1 MRDLG
6 PATRLDNTRPCSLS
20 GCASRASQPMGTA
33 RSKAEPKAT
42 SLGRYP
48 GAASRKG
55 SGSMFWKSQGG
66 GPWGSGPR
74 GGGPWGGNRG
84 SGGGPGPRGRGPQP
98 PDFEDLLRRSQ
109 DRFRRVL
116 PGGFGTGT
124 GIAVVVIAVL
134 VIWLASGFYRVLP
147 DEVGVVL
154 RFGAYD
160 RTTQPGLNYHLPSPI
175 ETVLTPSVTRV
186 NRTEIGYRSGETETG
201 QAGVRQEPEEALML
215 TGDENIVDINFTVF
229 WVINDAKAYLFNIR
243 DPELTVKSAA
253 ESAMREVVGETPIA
267 QALAEGRGKI
277 ETDTQ
282 SLLQGILNTYS
293 AGIELTQLQLLRVD
307 PPAPVIDAFRDV
319 QRALADRERLRN
331 EAESYR
337 NDIIPRARG
346 DAVRIK
352 QEAEAYRQEI
362 TARAQGDAD
371 RFLSVYNAFKLAQ
384 DVTQQ
389 RLYLETMEEILKN
402 SNKVIIDKSAQG
414 ANGVLPYLPLPA
426 LGAGHGT
433 AGASPSG
440 NAPGNGSGVGG
451 PSSGGTQSAAP
462 AVPPLRRQ

>member
-1 MRDLG
+1 
-6 PATRLDNTRPCSLS
+6 
-20 GCASRASQPMGTA
+20 
-33 RSKAEPKAT
+33 
-42 SLGRYP
+42 
-48 GAASRKG
+48 
-55 SGSMFWKSQGG
+55 MFWQSQGG

-84 SGGGPGPRGRGPQP
+84 SGGGPGPRGRP
-98 PDFEDLLRRSQ
+98 PDFEELLRRSQ
-109 DRFRRVL
+109 DRFRSVL
-116 PGGFGTGT
+116 PGGFRTGG
-124 GIAVVVIAVL
+124 GIALAAIVIA

-154 RFGAYD
+154 RFGAYN
-160 RTTQPGLNYHLPSPI
+160 RTTQPGLNYHLPAPI
-175 ETVLTPSVTRV
+175 EKVLTPSVTRV
-186 NRTEIGYRSGETETG
+186 NRTEIGYRSAEGAT
-201 QAGVRQEPEEALML
+201 ARGVGSRQLPEEALML

-229 WVINDAKAYLFNIR
+229 WVIKNAQAYLFNIR
-243 DPELTVKSAA
+243 DPDATVKSAA

-267 QALAEGRGKI
+267 QALSEGRGKI

-282 SLLQGILNTYS
+282 HLLQGILDAYG
-293 AGIELTQLQLLRVD
+293 AGIEVNNLQLLKVD

-331 EAESYR
+331 EAEAYR

-352 QEAEAYRQEI
+352 QESEGYRQQI
-362 TARAQGDAD
+362 INQAQGDAD
-371 RFLSVYNAFKLAQ
+371 RFLAVYHAFKAAE

-414 ANGVLPYLPLPA
+414 ESGVLPYLPLPA
-426 LGAGHGT
+426 LGGSQGAGPAP
-433 AGASPSG
+433 AGSNGAAPSG
-440 NAPGNGSGVGG
+440 TQPPG
-451 PSSGGTQSAAP
+451 P
-462 AVPPLRRQ
+462 AVPSLRRQQ

>member
-1 MRDLG
+1 MIW
-6 PATRLDNTRPCSLS
+6 
-20 GCASRASQPMGTA
+20 Q
-33 RSKAEPKAT
+33 
-42 SLGRYP
+42 
-48 GAASRKG
+48 
-55 SGSMFWKSQGG
+55 SQGG

-84 SGGGPGPRGRGPQP
+84 GGPTPRGRGPQP
-98 PDFEDLLRRSQ
+98 PDFEELLRRGQ

-124 GIAVVVIAVL
+124 GIAVVAIAIV

-154 RFGAYD
+154 RFGAYN
-160 RTTQPGLNYHLPSPI
+160 RTTQPGLNYHLPVPI
-175 ETVLTPSVTRV
+175 ESVLRPSVTRV
-186 NRTEIGYRSGETETG
+186 NRTEIGYRNAEGPTRGPAS
-201 QAGVRQEPEEALML
+201 RQVPEEALML
-215 TGDENIVDINFTVF
+215 TGDENIVDVNFTVF
-229 WVINDAKAYLFNIR
+229 WVVKDARSYLFNIR
-243 DPELTVKSAA
+243 GPEATVKSAA

-267 QALAEGRGKI
+267 QALSEGRGKI

-282 SLLQGILNTYS
+282 SLLQGILNTYA
-293 AGIELTQLQLLRVD
+293 AGIEVTQLQLLKVD

-352 QEAEAYRQEI
+352 QEADAYRQEI
-362 TARAQGDAD
+362 IARAQGDAD
-371 RFLSVYNAFKLAQ
+371 RFLSVYNAFKVSQ
-384 DVTQQ
+384 DVTVQ

-402 SNKVIIDKSAQG
+402 SNKIIIDKSAEG
-414 ANGVLPYLPLPA
+414 GNGVLPYLPLPS
-426 LGAGHGT
+426 LGTHGT
-433 AGASPSG
+433 A
-440 NAPGNGSGVGG
+440 NAPSAGNTAGSSSAPGAAA
-451 PSSGGTQSAAP
+451 SGGAPPMP

>member
-1 MRDLG
+1 
-6 PATRLDNTRPCSLS
+6 
-20 GCASRASQPMGTA
+20 
-33 RSKAEPKAT
+33 
-42 SLGRYP
+42 
-48 GAASRKG
+48 
-55 SGSMFWKSQGG
+55 MFWKSQGG

-84 SGGGPGPRGRGPQP
+84 SGGGPSPRGRGPQP
-98 PDFEDLLRRSQ
+98 PDFEDLLRRGQ

-116 PGGFGTGT
+116 PGGFRTGT
-124 GIAVVVIAVL
+124 GIAIVVLGIL

-154 RFGAYD
+154 RFGAYN
-160 RTTQPGLNYHLPSPI
+160 RTTQPGLNYHLPTPI

-186 NRTEIGYRSGETETG
+186 NRTEIGYRNAEGPGRG
-201 QAGVRQEPEEALML
+201 QVTRQVPEEALML
-215 TGDENIVDINFTVF
+215 TGDENIVDVNFTVF
-229 WVINDAKAYLFNIR
+229 WVIKNAQAYLFSIR
-243 DPELTVKSAA
+243 GPEATVKSAA

-267 QALAEGRGKI
+267 QALSEGRGKI

-282 SLLQGILNTYS
+282 GLLQGILNAYD
-293 AGIELTQLQLLRVD
+293 AGIEITQLQLLKVD

-352 QEAEAYRQEI
+352 QEADAYRQEI
-362 TARAQGDAD
+362 TARAHGDAD
-371 RFLSVYNAFKLAQ
+371 RFLSVYNAFKAAQ
-384 DVTQQ
+384 DVTLQ

-402 SNKVIIDKSAQG
+402 SNKVIIDKSAEG
-414 ANGVLPYLPLPA
+414 GSGIIPYLPLPA
-426 LGAGHGT
+426 LGTGQ
-433 AGASPSG
+433 GAA
-440 NAPGNGSGVGG
+440 NAPPPGGAAANGSGAPG
-451 PSSGGTQSAAP
+451 PSSGTPSPPSAM
-462 AVPPLRRQ
+462 PPLRRQ

>member
-1 MRDLG
+1 
-6 PATRLDNTRPCSLS
+6 
-20 GCASRASQPMGTA
+20 
-33 RSKAEPKAT
+33 
-42 SLGRYP
+42 
-48 GAASRKG
+48 
-55 SGSMFWKSQGG
+55 MFWKSQGG

-84 SGGGPGPRGRGPQP
+84 GGGPGPRGRGPQA
-98 PDFEDLLRRSQ
+98 PDFEELLRRGQ

-124 GIAVVVIAVL
+124 GIAIVVLGIL

-154 RFGAYD
+154 RFGAYN
-160 RTTQPGLNYHLPSPI
+160 RTTQPGLNYHLPGPI
-175 ETVLTPSVTRV
+175 EKALTPSVTRV
-186 NRTEIGYRSGETETG
+186 NRTEIGYRSAEGTTARG
-201 QAGVRQEPEEALML
+201 GGTRQVPEEALML

-229 WVINDAKAYLFNIR
+229 WVIKNAQAYLFNIR
-243 DPELTVKSAA
+243 DPDATVKSAA

-267 QALAEGRGKI
+267 QALSEGRGKI

-282 SLLQGILNTYS
+282 HLLQSILDSYG
-293 AGIELTQLQLLRVD
+293 AGIELTQLQLLKVD
-307 PPAPVIDAFRDV
+307 PPSPVIDAFRDV

-337 NDIIPRARG
+337 NDIVPRARG

-362 TARAQGDAD
+362 IARAQGDSD
-371 RFLSVYNAFKLAQ
+371 RFLSVYKAFKVSQ

-414 ANGVLPYLPLPA
+414 ESGVLPYLPLPA
-426 LGAGHGT
+426 LGGGQ
-433 AGASPSG
+433 G
-440 NAPGNGSGVGG
+440 GVGAAPAG
-451 PSSGGTQSAAP
+451 NTGAAPGGTQPPGP
-462 AVPPLRRQ
+462 AVPSVRRQ